1 MPHGSR
7 NILVPVTISSISS
20 LTMNRGPL
28 ILTIEE
34 AEYLLDQL
42 PPPVPDAD
50 DLAKKLRMRLLEF
63 LQEVRKG
70 AEGTKK

>member
-1 MPHGSR
+1 MFYCLLARFTS
-7 NILVPVTISSISS
+7 TSASA
-20 LTMNRGPL
+20 MNRGPL

-42 PPPVPDAD
+42 PPPASDAD

>member
-1 MPHGSR
+1 
-7 NILVPVTISSISS
+7 
-20 LTMNRGPL
+20 MNRGPL
-28 ILTIEE
+28 ILSIEE

-42 PPPVPDAD
+42 PPPTPDTE